1 MKHLEEQTLYLM
13 VRVAV
18 KSTHKNISDTV
29 NEIENLSRLS
39 LSDTD
44 RVSVLETEILLTRV
58 RNFKNINYGTSY

>member
-58 RNFKNINYGTSY
+58 RNFKNINYGTLS